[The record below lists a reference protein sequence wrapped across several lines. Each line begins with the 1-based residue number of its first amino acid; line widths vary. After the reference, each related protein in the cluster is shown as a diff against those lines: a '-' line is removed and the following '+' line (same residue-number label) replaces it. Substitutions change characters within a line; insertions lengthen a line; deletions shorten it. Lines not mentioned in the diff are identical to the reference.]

1 LDGHHVDKITSIILG
16 GGKGSRLY
24 PLTAKRA
31 KPAVPFGGKY
41 RLVDI
46 PISNCLNAG
55 LRQIYILT
63 QFNSASLHTHIASTY
78 RFDTFSNGFVEILA
92 AEQTFESS
100 DWYLGTA
107 DAVRKNFFHFDDQ
120 APSHYLILSGDQ
132 LYRMDLMDMFARHV
146 DSGADVTI
154 AAMPVSREKAH
165 GLGILKADQSTRIV
179 EFVEKPDKNSDIAS
193 MRAPRQLIDEAGL
206 EIGDDTYLASM
217 GIYVFSA
224 SALKKALDNALT
236 DFGSEIIPSAIDTLR
251 VSAYI
256 FDGYWED
263 IGTIKSFYD
272 ANLQLASINPDFNL
286 YEEHT
291 PIYTNRRDLPP
302 SKINYSTISQSLAS
316 EGSIIT
322 NANISNS
329 IVGIRTIIESGANL
343 DGVVCMGAD
352 FYETPEEKDT
362 NRSMGVPNIGIGRC
376 SIIKGAIID
385 KNTRIGENCRIG
397 IDAIPRPEGDFEN
410 YSVRE
415 GVIVIPKGTILH
427 PGAVI

>member
-1 LDGHHVDKITSIILG
+1 MEKVISIILG
-16 GGKGSRLY
+16 GGRGSRLF

-100 DWYLGTA
+100 DWYLGSA

-120 APSHYLILSGDQ
+120 DPSHYLILAGDQ
-132 LYRMDLMDMFARHV
+132 LYRMDFLDMLKRHV
-146 DSGADVTI
+146 ESHSDVTI
-154 AAMPVSREKAH
+154 AAIPVPRDKVG
-165 GLGILKADQSTRIV
+165 GLGILAADSSCMITK
-179 EFVEKPDKNSDIAS
+179 FMEKPEDKEDIS
-193 MRAPRQLIDEAGL
+193 TLKIPRRLIEQEKL
-206 EIGDDTYLASM
+206 EVNGDTYLASM
-217 GIYVFSA
+217 GIYIFSTD
-224 SALKKALDNALT
+224 ALKRALDNTLT
-236 DFGSEIIPSAIDTLR
+236 DFGAEIIPASIKNLK

-263 IGTIKSFYD
+263 VGTIKNFYY
-272 ANLQLASINPDFNL
+272 ANLNLASINPDFSL
-286 YEEHT
+286 YEEET

-302 SKINYSTISQSLAS
+302 SKINYSTISQSLAA

-352 FYETPEEKDT
+352 WYETAEQKEE
-362 NRSMGVPNIGIGRC
+362 NRRQGIPNIGIGRC
-376 SIIKGAIID
+376 SIIKKAIID
-385 KNTRIGENCRIG
+385 KNARIGDNCRIG
-397 IDAIPRPEGDFEN
+397 IDDIPRPDGDYEH
-410 YSVRE
+410 YSIRDGIV
-415 GVIVIPKGTILH
+415 VIHKGIVLH
-427 PGAVI
+427 PGTVI

>member
-1 LDGHHVDKITSIILG
+1 VDKIVSIILG

-132 LYRMDLMDMFARHV
+132 LYHMELMEMFAHHAE
-146 DSGADVTI
+146 SGADVTI
-154 AAMPVSREKAH
+154 AAMPVPKDKVH
-165 GLGILKADQSTRIV
+165 GLGILKVDSSSRIV
-179 EFVEKPDKNSDIAS
+179 TFVEKPDKDFDLASLCIPKKLIEEGDLDVGENS
-193 MRAPRQLIDEAGL
+193 
-206 EIGDDTYLASM
+206 YLASM

-224 SALKKALDNALT
+224 AALKKALDNALT
-236 DFGSEIIPSAIDTLR
+236 DFGSEIIPAAIQTLN

-263 IGTIKSFYD
+263 VGTIKSFYD
-272 ANLQLASINPDFNL
+272 ANIKLASINPDFNL

-302 SKINYSTISQSLAS
+302 SKINYSAISQSLAA

-329 IVGIRTIIESGANL
+329 IVGIRTIIESGASL

-352 FYETPEEKDT
+352 FYETPTEKET
-362 NRSMGVPNIGIGRC
+362 NNSMGVPNIGIGQG
-376 SIIKGAIID
+376 SIIKKAIID
-385 KNTRIGENCRIG
+385 KNARIGDNCRIG
-397 IDAIPRPEGDFEN
+397 IDSIPRADGDFEN
-410 YSVRE
+410 YSIRD
-415 GVIVIPKGTILH
+415 GVIVIPKGTILL
-427 PGAVI
+427 PGTVI